1 MIILSIPYRDK
12 RSLRRVDAADLT
24 EYRLDYCPD
33 PQNIDFSA
41 FDEDCILTYKGAD
54 NNPDIRSKMLHTRAL
69 VDVDYNDYRGL
80 PCDVDKSRLIIS
92 LHLQSYDFQRIEQLL
107 LLPGDFFALKIVFE
121 AKSFEEILLTQAMIE
136 SSGNPRV
143 IFNVTGRYAA
153 FQRPLYRFF
162 SSMAV
167 YLYDLESTF
176 PGQLSFTQFQLISR
190 EGIPKTSSI
199 YGIIGGAQVSTSYSL
214 EAYNRYFREHGTNA
228 HYIPIPAKDCQEA
241 IRIIQW
247 LQESFHTIGFSITSP
262 FKTSLPEALELGS
275 DAINTIRL
283 HPQPLAGYH
292 YVSRLSC
299 FARWTNTD
307 LNALRESL
315 ARLQVSCED
324 SIFIY
329 GSGACAEAFINEL
342 MNCGYHSISLGGRNP
357 KRVSYLRTRYSLSPS
372 VPTFCHLLINASS
385 RLSFDADSDL
395 PHFDKLIELPYQ
407 RERLSDL
414 QKLAMER
421 NLPHISGL
429 AFFKLQHLAQ
439 RAFLL
444 D

>member
-1 MIILSIPYRDK
+1 MIILSVPYRDK
-12 RSLRRVDAADLT
+12 HSLLRVDAADLT

-41 FDEDCILTYKGAD
+41 FDEDSILTFKGAD
-54 NNPDIRSKMLHTRAL
+54 DNPDIRRKMLHTRAL
-69 VDVDYNDYRGL
+69 VDVDYNDYCGL
-80 PCDVDKSRLIIS
+80 PGDVDKSRLIIS
-92 LHLQSYDFQRIEQLL
+92 LHTKSFDSKRIEQLL
-107 LLPGDFFALKIVFE
+107 RLPGDFFALKIVFE
-121 AKSFEEILLTQAMIE
+121 AKSFEEILLTQAMTE

-143 IFNVTGRYAA
+143 IFNVTGPYAA

-167 YLYDLESTF
+167 YLYDRESTY
-176 PGQLSFTQFQLISR
+176 PGQLSLAQFQAISGT
-190 EGIPKTSSI
+190 GIHESSSI
-199 YGIIGGAQVSTSYSL
+199 YGIIGGAQVSASYSL
-214 EAYNRYFREHGTNA
+214 EAYNRFFLEQGNDA
-228 HYIPIPAKDCQEA
+228 HYLPIPAQDSEEA
-241 IRIIQW
+241 ISIVKW
-247 LQESFHTIGFSITSP
+247 LKQHFVLGGLSVTSP
-262 FKTSLPEALELGS
+262 LKCELPLSLGV
-275 DAINTIRL
+275 DGTAINTIRFRDV
-283 HPQPLAGYH
+283 PIEGYQ
-292 YVSRLSC
+292 YIPALSC
-299 FARWTNTD
+299 YARSINTD
-307 LNALRESL
+307 ICALRESL
-315 ARLQVSCED
+315 ARLQVSCEN

-395 PHFDKLIELPYQ
+395 THFDKLIELPYQ